1 MKAYIMSDIH
11 VDAHFAHAN
20 KPGLLQA
27 DDPRKEVTFAT
38 MDWVWDFFKIPET
51 EAIII
56 PGDMS
61 NDFLT
66 FTREIQWL
74 SKKYKEVFFTP
85 GNHDMMVRGGTPSKS
100 NLVFQTTEEKIA
112 AMKAECE
119 KYPNVHFLE
128 GNVVNG
134 IAGCMGMNDFK
145 CEPYTLG
152 GPTLIRWRRCF
163 DAKHWKYMH
172 NDPAKIWEHYDKTMT
187 ELCEKK
193 PKIIV
198 THFVPYE
205 VGINWKYRINPLNEM
220 FYFRGEKY
228 LDMLDDG
235 TIWACG
241 HIHDKKYVEYH
252 NKNGNKITILCNPFG
267 YPGEQTFQGDVL
279 LYPKNDDEKIVRK
292 QEVIDKEK
300 YIVEI

>member
-11 VDAHFAHAN
+11 VDTHFAYAN

-27 DDPRKEVTFAT
+27 DDPCEEVTFAT
-38 MDWVWDFFKIPET
+38 MDWMWDFFKIPET

-152 GPTLIRWRRCF
+152 GPTLTRWRRWF

-205 VGINWKYRINPLNEM
+205 VGINWKYRTNPLNEM

-241 HIHDKKYVEYH
+241 HIHDKKYVEYY

-292 QEVIDKEK
+292 QAIIDKEK

>member
-11 VDAHFAHAN
+11 VDTHFAYAN
-20 KPGLLQA
+20 KPGLLQQ
-27 DDPRKEVTFAT
+27 DDPCEEVTFAT
-38 MDWVWDFFKIPET
+38 MDWIWEVSHIPET

-56 PGDMS
+56 PGDVS

-85 GNHDMMVRGGTPSKS
+85 GNHDMMIRGGTPSKS

-128 GNVVNG
+128 GNMVNG

-145 CEPYTLG
+145 CEPCTFA
-152 GPTLIRWRRCF
+152 GPTLTRWRRWF

-172 NDPAKIWEHYDKTMT
+172 NDPFKIWEHYDKTMT

-205 VGINWKYRINPLNEM
+205 VGINWKYRTNPLNEM

-252 NKNGNKITILCNPFG
+252 NKNGNKITILCNPYG

-292 QEVIDKEK
+292 EAVIEKEK